1 MPTSRL
7 LDTLFCLLGL
17 VLLSFW
23 LAIVLSVL
31 FACLAILT
39 GSIVAIFTL
48 LHTYYAG
55 EPITVALIVK
65 LYLELARET
74 FSLVLDWFLWLV
86 AFILVFVLATF
97 PASLI
102 SGIDDSTPLSYDP
115 QHFTL
120 TEFREEVKRR
130 ELEAQAKGL
139 RVYKETFM
147 MSRQLEIHQGSAD
160 F

>member
-7 LDTLFCLLGL
+7 LDTLFCLFGL

-39 GSIVAIFTL
+39 GPIVAIFTL

-55 EPITVALIVK
+55 EPITVALVVK
-65 LYLELARET
+65 LCLEPARET

-86 AFILVFVLATF
+86 VFILAIFLATF
-97 PASLI
+97 PAI
-102 SGIDDSTPLSYDP
+102 SGIDDSTPLSCDP

-120 TEFREEVKRR
+120 TEFREELKKR
-130 ELEAQAKGL
+130 ELEAQAKGF
-139 RVYKETFM
+139 RVYKETFL
-147 MSRQLEIHQGSAD
+147 RANGLETYRGRAP